1 MRTAWKQALARL
13 LGESGRRSAP
23 LGCNEEDRRDLEV
36 AMRTCEICGLE
47 LLPGEKRAPGA
58 IAHLDCLIDLEHQI
72 DQEHDADAGR
82 PWL

>member
-1 MRTAWKQALARL
+1 
-13 LGESGRRSAP
+13 
-23 LGCNEEDRRDLEV
+23 
-36 AMRTCEICGLE
+36 MRTCEICGLE